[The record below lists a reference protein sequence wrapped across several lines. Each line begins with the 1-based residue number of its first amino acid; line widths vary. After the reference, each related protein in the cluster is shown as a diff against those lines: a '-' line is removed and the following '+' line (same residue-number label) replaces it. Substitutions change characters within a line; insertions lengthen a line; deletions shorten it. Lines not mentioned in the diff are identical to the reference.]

1 MILSLRFLLFWSS
14 LACCLVAQVL
24 IVRSVLGAR
33 SLPKPRP
40 ELTRSR
46 DAVELLWAVAPAV
59 ALGVLLWFTWQ
70 AIRQREVLDAHA
82 SAPAMEAS
90 R

>member
-1 MILSLRFLLFWSS
+1 MILSPRSLLFWSS
-14 LACCLVAQVL
+14 VACCLVAQVL

-33 SLPKPRP
+33 TLAGPRP

-46 DAVELLWAVAPAV
+46 GAVELVWALAPAV
-59 ALGVLLWFTWQ
+59 ALGALLWFTWQ
-70 AIRQREVLDAHA
+70 AIRRHEALDVRV
-82 SAPAMEAS
+82 SAPVMEAV

>member
-1 MILSLRFLLFWSS
+1 MILSPRSLLFWSS
-14 LACCLVAQVL
+14 VACCLVAQVL

-33 SLPKPRP
+33 SLPAPRP

-46 DAVELLWAVAPAV
+46 GAVEVLWAVMPAV
-59 ALGVLLWFTWQ
+59 ALGALLWFTWQ
-70 AIRQREVLDAHA
+70 AIRQREVLDTHA

>member
-1 MILSLRFLLFWSS
+1 MILTPRSLLFWSS
-14 LACCLVAQVL
+14 VVCCLVAQVL

-33 SLPKPRP
+33 TMTGPRP

-46 DAVELLWAVAPAV
+46 GAVEVLWAVMPAV

-70 AIRQREVLDAHA
+70 AIRRHEALDVRV
-82 SAPAMEAS
+82 SAPVMEAA

>member
-1 MILSLRFLLFWSS
+1 MLLTFRSLLFWSS
-14 LACCLVAQVL
+14 VACCLVAQVL

-33 SLPKPRP
+33 SLPGPRP

-46 DAVELLWAVAPAV
+46 GAVEVMWAVMPAV

-70 AIRQREVLDAHA
+70 AIRQREVLDTHGP
-82 SAPAMEAS
+82 APAMEAS

>member
-1 MILSLRFLLFWSS
+1 MMLTPRSVLFWSS
-14 LACCLVAQVL
+14 VICCLVAQVL

-33 SLPKPRP
+33 TLHGPRP

-46 DAVELLWAVAPAV
+46 GAVEVIWALAPAV
-59 ALGVLLWFTWQ
+59 ALFVLLWFTWQ
-70 AIRQREVLDAHA
+70 AIRQRETLDAHT

>member
-1 MILSLRFLLFWSS
+1 MLLSLRSLLFWSS
-14 LACCLVAQVL
+14 VASCVVAQVL

-33 SLPKPRP
+33 ALPAPRP

-46 DAVELLWAVAPAV
+46 GAVELLWAVAPAI

-70 AIRQREVLDAHA
+70 AIRQRDVLDAHA